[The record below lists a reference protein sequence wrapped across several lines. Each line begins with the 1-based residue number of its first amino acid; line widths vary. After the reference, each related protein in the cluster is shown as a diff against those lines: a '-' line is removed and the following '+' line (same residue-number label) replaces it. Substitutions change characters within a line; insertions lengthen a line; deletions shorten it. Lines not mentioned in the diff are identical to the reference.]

1 MRKKT
6 LPTSELDREVWG
18 TWLFLESC
26 KELQQA
32 CVWVR
37 KVCVNHP
44 GRSGLCPRLP
54 LQVLNNPTGLQQGVA
69 PVLQW
74 EVRALCLW
82 ARGV

>member
-1 MRKKT
+1 MALSGKLQGVAAGLR
-6 LPTSELDREVWG
+6 LG
-18 TWLFLESC
+18 QESLC
-26 KELQQA
+26 KSA
-32 CVWVR
+32 T
-37 KVCVNHP
+37 
-44 GRSGLCPRLP
+44 GRSGLCPHLP